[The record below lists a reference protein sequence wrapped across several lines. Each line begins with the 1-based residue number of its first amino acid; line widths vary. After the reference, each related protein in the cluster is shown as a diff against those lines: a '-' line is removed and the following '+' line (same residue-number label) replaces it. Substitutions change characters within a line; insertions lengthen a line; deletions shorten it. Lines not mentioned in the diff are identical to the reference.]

1 MLKLIPRFCTPMWC
15 VPIPSV
21 TPVCL
26 RLPTEPRSR
35 RGVAGRTASVHA
47 PFSKS
52 TACSACPCPSASPVC
67 LVFTLTTILS
77 VPLCANPLGAFG
89 RVVWHPQRPLLC
101 TVAERSSFCVRYACT
116 ATRAVRS
123 ALNLLSGESREG
135 DDSPNS
141 PCPAFPRT
149 PYHPIPSSPT
159 SSPPLPF
166 LGVLRLTRPY
176 NAPQPHART
185 KQKTIPPTV
194 GVFNPPH
201 RVNRQPR
208 PIYSK

>member
-1 MLKLIPRFCTPMWC
+1 MLIPPLKLIPRFCTPMWC

-26 RLPTEPRSR
+26 RRPTEPWSR
-35 RGVAGRTASVHA
+35 RGIAERTASVHA

-159 SSPPLPF
+159 SSPLPRF
-166 LGVLRLTRPY
+166 WLFCASHAPTTPHSPITLSTR
-176 NAPQPHART
+176 
-185 KQKTIPPTV
+185 I
-194 GVFNPPH
+194 VFGMFD
-201 RVNRQPR
+201 Q
-208 PIYSK
+208 ILCKYLQ